1 MVFNFNAD
9 AKAEIPQSLKPANIE
24 KKNNWIKYKNYTGQK
39 IWAEVK
45 KFKNNNYYYY
55 SWRGRSVIQSAFNSA
70 MDTCEKGRKNRLYDF
85 TNSEICIV
93 MFVNDKETTD
103 KQKIEYAEE
112 YYGKE
117 IAQKS
122 FALNKDVLKNPRV
135 LLAKNESSQTKGN
148 LVDQLKTLGD
158 LYKSGALS
166 KAEFE
171 KIKKRILEEPKE
183 KKKSTKK
190 KKVAKKSDNDWRKN
204 LQVEGSVSEKNKASS
219 KKKIKTNLNV
229 NDYIFYAFEYPNSGT
244 IASFYNSSTN
254 NLNEAI
260 LLLKNGECEFG
271 TSIDKLV
278 ENLNYES
285 SFDFKC
291 SYRMGGDN
299 NIYAR
304 IQNKVNISIYPK
316 EMKVKP
322 INSIGKTISRVAD
335 PNEILSLAKTYKVS
349 KLIKQIGGD
358 KSKTKVAK
366 VEPKEKKK
374 ATKKKK
380 QSINKQQGR
389 NTSTKTYVVTGKKE
403 KVKKKKKQKSK
414 VAKLP
419 KTKKII
425 KKKIKLDKNVQA
437 IKKITAWEKSVL
449 AALDEEKNYQCEEY
463 DAKKINEYL
472 KDAKK
477 KKKVFIFKRLKICI
491 KKSDVLKL
499 GTYKEVKLP
508 KAIINKIPGCS
519 TNHCI
524 RKKAGSQVYK
534 IFVKQS
540 AKAQAKYPGN
550 MIQGMAWFEL
560 LYLDKLK
567 KAEKSI
573 NRFFKDDYNENDILF
588 NYKTRD
594 QRTLES
600 LIKMNDGRIK
610 MRKALG
616 FSLYENTSE
625 VISQQWLLGEFLNK
639 DKLKITKVTLTPEM
653 EKRKELIER
662 YKSVLAKYK
671 AKLEEEKQNKNKKND
686 KKS

>member
-70 MDTCEKGRKNRLYDF
+70 MDACEKGRKNRLYDF

-122 FALNKDVLKNPRV
+122 FALNKDVLKNPRI
-135 LLAKNESSQTKGN
+135 LLAKNEASQTKGN

-171 KIKKRILEEPKE
+171 KIKKRILEEPKL
-183 KKKSTKK
+183 KKKSKITKVEPSQTQEVTENKTQTKK
-190 KKVAKKSDNDWRKN
+190 FNVIFNAYSMYANILNLGTTTILFLDNGKC
-204 LQVEGSVSEKNKASS
+204 KASS
-219 KKKIKTNLNV
+219 NIGGIFRNYKYKGNQQVKCKWKYTNGHERVNIKLGYGINNVIEEKVTFTKDLNGDIYAKILNRRIPKEV
-229 NDYIFYAFEYPNSGT
+229 VKEDP
-244 IASFYNSSTN
+244 
-254 NLNEAI
+254 
-260 LLLKNGECEFG
+260 
-271 TSIDKLV
+271 
-278 ENLNYES
+278 
-285 SFDFKC
+285 
-291 SYRMGGDN
+291 N
-299 NIYAR
+299 NIIRLA
-304 IQNKVNISIYPK
+304 KKHGVNEY
-316 EMKVKP
+316 
-322 INSIGKTISRVAD
+322 
-335 PNEILSLAKTYKVS
+335 LSLINK
-349 KLIKQIGGD
+349 KQ
-358 KSKTKVAK
+358 KTKIAK
-366 VEPKEKKK
+366 AEPKEKKK

-380 QSINKQQGR
+380 QSINKQKGR

-463 DAKKINEYL
+463 DAKKIKEYL
-472 KDAKK
+472 KDPKK
-477 KKKVFIFKRLKICI
+477 KTKVLLFKRLKICI

-519 TNHCI
+519 KNHCI

-600 LIKMNDGRIK
+600 LIKMNEGRIK
-610 MRKALG
+610 MREALG

-639 DKLKITKVTLTPEM
+639 DKLKITKVKLSPEM
-653 EKRKELIER
+653 QRRKELIER